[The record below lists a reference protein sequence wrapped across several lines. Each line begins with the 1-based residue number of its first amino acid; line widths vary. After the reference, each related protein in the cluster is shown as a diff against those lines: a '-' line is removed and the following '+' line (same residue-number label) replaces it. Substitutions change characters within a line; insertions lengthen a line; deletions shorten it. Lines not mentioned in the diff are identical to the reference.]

1 MLRPLLGALSP
12 AGRHARLSTLIFHRV
27 MARPDPLFP
36 GEVDAMRFDAICGWV
51 RKWANVLPLEE
62 AIQRLTEGSLPARA
76 LCITFDDGYAD
87 NHDVALPILQRHG
100 LTATFF
106 VASGFIDGG
115 IMWNDRVIEAVRSC
129 GHTTLRLP
137 EGLIPGR
144 DAFDMSSWTARRR
157 AIDELLQT
165 LKYPSLVERLQSTN
179 ALAAAAGMRL
189 PVDLMMRTPQVAAL
203 AEAGMGVGGH
213 TVNHPILA
221 RLGEAQ
227 ALQEM
232 QDGKRAVEAMT
243 QRPVH
248 LFAYP
253 NGRPGTDYT
262 ARDVVLAQRA
272 GFKAAVSTAWGAAHA
287 GVDTYQLPRFTP
299 WDQSRL
305 RFGARLAINLR
316 ATIRPGL
323 TTAVSP

>member
-12 AGRHARLSTLIFHRV
+12 AGRQARLSTLIFHRV
-27 MARPDPLFP
+27 TAQPDPLFP
-36 GEVDAMRFDAICGWV
+36 GEVDALRFDAICGWV
-51 RKWANVLPLEE
+51 RRWANVLPLDE
-62 AIQRLTEGSLPARA
+62 AVQRLAEGSLPARA
-76 LCITFDDGYAD
+76 MCITFDDGYAD

-115 IMWNDRVIEAVRSC
+115 IMWNDRVIEAVRLCS
-129 GHTTLRLP
+129 HAVLRLP
-137 EGLIPGR
+137 DGLVPGR
-144 DAFDMSSWTARRR
+144 NELDLSSWTARRQ
-157 AIDELLQT
+157 AVGVLLKV
-165 LKYPSLVERLQSTN
+165 LKYQPFAQRLQSTE
-179 ALAAAAGMRL
+179 ALAAAAGVRL
-189 PVDLMMRTPQVAAL
+189 PDHLMMRTPQVAAL
-203 AEAGMGVGGH
+203 AHAGMGVGGH

-221 RLGEAQ
+221 RLDEAQ

-232 QDGKRAVEAMT
+232 QDGKRALEAMI
-243 QRPVH
+243 QSPVH

-262 ARDVVLAQRA
+262 ARDVALARRA
-272 GFKAAVSTAWGAAHA
+272 GFKAAVSTASGAAQA

-305 RFGARLAINLR
+305 RFGARLAMNLR
-316 ATIRPGL
+316 SAIRPSL
-323 TTAVSP
+323 TTADHA